1 MKKNYFICLL
11 LFIQFSVHGQE
22 IRCGWLDNPTPGN
35 LWLIDRDAEWSISQQ
50 GGHES
55 EGIEK
60 IIDNSID
67 PSEIIY
73 TNGNYGVR
81 CACLSVEVD
90 NKSKTIIKI
99 YSFDLLKIKQ
109 CRDDKKIQH
118 FIN

>member
-1 MKKNYFICLL
+1 MKKIYLIYLL
-11 LFIQFSVHGQE
+11 LFMQFSAHGQE

-35 LWLIDRDAEWSISQQ
+35 LWLIDRDAEWNISQQ
-50 GGHES
+50 GGRES
-55 EGIEK
+55 EEIEK

-67 PSEIIY
+67 SSEIIH